1 MSFWAHEAWDG
12 AATPTL
18 PGKQQVVRQ
27 GVETLLEICRSD
39 PKSGPGML
47 EAKQAQE
54 HMHRLEH
61 IGSLLAVIL
70 GQYLHRRRSRHR
82 QLLPK
87 LDPLWWFSIQ
97 WEPKTIHFP
106 GRSIGYWN
114 SIVRFTVGFSYHSES
129 HRATSVDLVPIIQ
142 LGCWCWT
149 SIPAWLIGL
158 LAAVWIASNLDVRIC
173 ILGLLFAESAGHLIP
188 LVLKT
193 ITFEVMS
200 CAGYIDGSIDHIHI
214 IHTYIIYIYNYI
226 NYI

>member
-61 IGSLLAVIL
+61 VGSLLAVIL

-87 LDPLWWFSIQ
+87 LDPSWWFS
-97 WEPKTIHFP
+97 
-106 GRSIGYWN
+106 N
-114 SIVRFTVGFSYHSES
+114 ES
-129 HRATSVDLVPIIQ
+129 LKPSTFLVDQLVTGIQ
-142 LGCWCWT
+142 LSALLWGSATTPKATGRHLSTLFPSFNWAVDAEHRYQPGWLGFWLRSELPQIWMSGSTYWGSCLLNLLVISFHWC
-149 SIPAWLIGL
+149 
-158 LAAVWIASNLDVRIC
+158 
-173 ILGLLFAESAGHLIP
+173 
-188 LVLKT
+188 
-193 ITFEVMS
+193 
-200 CAGYIDGSIDHIHI
+200 
-214 IHTYIIYIYNYI
+214 
-226 NYI
+226 

>member
-1 MSFWAHEAWDG
+1 MSFWAHDAWDG

-61 IGSLLAVIL
+61 VGSLLAVIL

-87 LDPLWWFSIQ
+87 LDPSWWFS
-97 WEPKTIHFP
+97 
-106 GRSIGYWN
+106 N
-114 SIVRFTVGFSYHSES
+114 ES
-129 HRATSVDLVPIIQ
+129 LKPSTFLVDQLVTGIQ
-142 LGCWCWT
+142 LSALPGGVQLPLRKPQGDICRPCSHHST
-149 SIPAWLIGL
+149 GL
-158 LAAVWIASNLDVRIC
+158 LMLNIDTSLADWAFGCGLNGLKSGCQDLHIGVPVCWICWSSHSTGAKDNDFRSDVVC
-173 ILGLLFAESAGHLIP
+173 WVHWWVNWSY
-188 LVLKT
+188 T
-193 ITFEVMS
+193 
-200 CAGYIDGSIDHIHI
+200 YN
-214 IHTYIIYIYNYI
+214 TYI
-226 NYI
+226 